1 MIIFH
6 GVDQFLVEIQGEELV
21 KTEKWI
27 SFVSKERKIIRRNS
41 VSKLNVNLRKKNL
54 ICKKIKFLKIRE
66 NIYKIKLRKRMKKK
80 YA

>member
-27 SFVSKERKIIRRNS
+27 SFV
-41 VSKLNVNLRKKNL
+41 
-54 ICKKIKFLKIRE
+54 
-66 NIYKIKLRKRMKKK
+66 
-80 YA
+80 

>member
-27 SFVSKERKIIRRNS
+27 SFVSKRKENNS
-41 VSKLNVNLRKKNL
+41 QKL
-54 ICKKIKFLKIRE
+54 CQ
-66 NIYKIKLRKRMKKK
+66 
-80 YA
+80 